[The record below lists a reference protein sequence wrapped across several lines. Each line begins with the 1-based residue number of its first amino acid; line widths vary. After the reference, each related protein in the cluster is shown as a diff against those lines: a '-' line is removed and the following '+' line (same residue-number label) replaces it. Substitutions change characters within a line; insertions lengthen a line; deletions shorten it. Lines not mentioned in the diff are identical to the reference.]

1 MEDKHFLIN
10 EISSFMD
17 EFDPYECMDCMDQ
30 GADADDIYDIV
41 SEMQFSSIQNFL
53 IRTIKEE
60 EEKNNKTIVQKGLHL
75 LQNIILYKHAQPIL
89 RDE

>member
-1 MEDKHFLIN
+1 MEDKHLLIE

-17 EFDPYECMDCMDQ
+17 EFDPYECMDQ
-30 GADADDIYDIV
+30 GNGADDIYDIV
-41 SEMQFSSIQNFL
+41 SEMQFDSVQEFL
-53 IRTIKEE
+53 IKTIREE
-60 EEKNNKTIVQKGLHL
+60 EQKKNKTIVQKGLHL